1 MSENKSEGG
10 AEKKKSGGFNTK
22 KFLLD
27 LASGGTAAAVSK
39 TAVAPIERV
48 KLLLQVQD
56 ASIHIT
62 ADKSYKGIIDVLVRV
77 PKEQGFRSLWRGNLA
92 NVIRYFPT
100 QALNFAFKDTYK
112 PIFTQNYVHLMEMR
126 PDQIQ
131 EAIAGAAPLHDPVPA
146 PQDYNSNRE
155 DVRPCFLI
163 RGWRAIKKWFR
174 HGN

>member
-22 KFLLD
+22 KFL
-27 LASGGTAAAVSK
+27 ASGGSAAAVSK

-48 KLLLQVQD
+48 KLLLQIPF
-56 ASIHIT
+56 SIHIT
-62 ADKSYKGIIDVLVRV
+62 ADKRYKGIIDVFVRV

-100 QALNFAFKDTYK
+100 QALNFAFKDMYK
-112 PIFTQNYVHLMEMR
+112 PIYTQNYLLMEMR
-126 PDQIQ
+126 PDQI
-131 EAIAGAAPLHDPVPA
+131 EEIAGAAAQHDPVVVPA
-146 PQDYNSNRE
+146 DYYSHRE
-155 DVRPCFLI
+155 EARPCFLI

-174 HGN
+174 CGN